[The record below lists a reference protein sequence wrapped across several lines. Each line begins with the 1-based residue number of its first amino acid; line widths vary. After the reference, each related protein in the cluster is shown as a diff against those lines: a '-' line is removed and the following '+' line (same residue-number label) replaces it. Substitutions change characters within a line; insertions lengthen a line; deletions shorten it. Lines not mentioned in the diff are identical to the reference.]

1 MLNQIPPFIMTRRL
15 LICVAFTL
23 YITVNFLLLSV
34 NQCSLQFSRH
44 FALLVAITGSLQF
57 TSCQISDIF
66 LKHS

>member
-15 LICVAFTL
+15 LICVAF
-23 YITVNFLLLSV
+23 TVNFLLLSV